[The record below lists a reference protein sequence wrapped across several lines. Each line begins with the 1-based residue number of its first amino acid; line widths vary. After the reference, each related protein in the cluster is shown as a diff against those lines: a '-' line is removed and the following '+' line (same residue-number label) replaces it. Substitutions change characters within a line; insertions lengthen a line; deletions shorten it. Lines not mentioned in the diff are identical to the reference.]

1 MQDEVLEN
9 TETQEQTPEETDV
22 VTATEENTEILE
34 SKENPIE
41 ITNEVLETSPIEKT
55 DEIPP
60 QNKKPKRKLG
70 VGGIIAMISIVVAL
84 FITVCAFEISNYISS
99 IIDQGYNS
107 QSNDRLDVDQEE
119 LDRIVINLP
128 VSDKPVIDPEYIA
141 DPKTGLLTT
150 EGVAEKI
157 IDSQVFVGCY
167 YDNPFTM
174 GSAGSG
180 IILTSDGFILTNA
193 HVIDGAVKIKVELG
207 NGKQYE
213 AEVIGVDVTMDIA
226 VLKINATDL
235 IAAELGNSD
244 QAVLG
249 EQVGIAGAGAWL
261 ENSISFGH
269 ISSLNREI
277 KTDFELGG
285 KLNCIQTTA
294 ALNPGNSGGAL
305 VNMYGQVIGIPV
317 AVMDPSSYNGIGFAI
332 NINDVIPV
340 AEDLMKYGYVV
351 GRARLGILYQTIDSY
366 TAIESDIPLG
376 LLIVEIDPASD
387 LANYDVQV
395 YDIITHVD
403 GIECYDNEV
412 INDIIATKRA
422 GDTITLTIYRR
433 TITDVEMS
441 YNVKVKLIQ
450 K

>member
-1 MQDEVLEN
+1 MQEN
-9 TETQEQTPEETDV
+9 IQDDVQETTEITENSVEIPENSVELTETPTQ
-22 VTATEENTEILE
+22 
-34 SKENPIE
+34 KEDNP
-41 ITNEVLETSPIEKT
+41 VEKT
-55 DEIPP
+55 
-60 QNKKPKRKLG
+60 KPKRRLG
-70 VGGIIAMISIVVAL
+70 VGGIIAMFFIVIAL
-84 FITVCAFEISNYISS
+84 FVTICLFEFDNIIKSYSGNIEIEHLIPPNNNKDTKDEIDKI
-99 IIDQGYNS
+99 IID
-107 QSNDRLDVDQEE
+107 
-119 LDRIVINLP
+119 LP
-128 VSDKPVIDPEYIA
+128 VSDKPVIDPKYIEDA
-141 DPKTGLLTT
+141 ETGLLTT
-150 EGVAEKI
+150 EGVAQKI
-157 IDSQVFVGCY
+157 INSQVFVGCY
-167 YDNPFTM
+167 YDNPFVM
-174 GSAGSG
+174 GAAGSG

-193 HVIDGAVKIKVELG
+193 HVINGATRIKVELG
-207 NGKQYE
+207 NGDQYE
-213 AEVIGVDVTMDIA
+213 AEIIGVDDTMDIA
-226 VLKINATDL
+226 VLKINAVDL

-277 KTDFELGG
+277 KTDYEFGG

-317 AVMDPSSYNGIGFAI
+317 AVMDPSSFNGIGFAI

-351 GRARLGILYQTIDSY
+351 GRARLGILYTAIDSY
-366 TAIESDIPLG
+366 NSIESDIPLG
-376 LLIVEIDPASD
+376 LLIMEIDPLSD

-403 GIECYDNEV
+403 GIQCYDSSV
-412 INDIIATKRA
+412 IDEIIAQKRV
-422 GDTITLTIYRR
+422 GDTITLTIYRK
-433 TITDVEMS
+433 TITDIEMS
-441 YNVKVKLIQ
+441 YDVKVKLIQ